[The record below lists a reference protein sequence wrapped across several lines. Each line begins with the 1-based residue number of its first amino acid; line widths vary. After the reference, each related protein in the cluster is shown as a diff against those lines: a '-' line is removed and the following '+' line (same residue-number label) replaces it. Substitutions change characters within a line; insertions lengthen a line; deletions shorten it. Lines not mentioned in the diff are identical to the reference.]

1 LTPFNGVD
9 RMDQPNLYDDD
20 IVTWAEQQAAAV
32 RALAS
37 RPDLSNALDWE
48 NIAEEIESL
57 GRSQIQGVESAL
69 ILVLVHVIKY
79 ISAPTAQSTRSWRVE
94 VVAYHATARRNYK
107 RSMRRR
113 IDWQDLW
120 VTAKANADVSL
131 RMFGDRLVDGLPDT
145 MPFEPEELVSKTFD
159 MDWALA
165 RLAAAL
171 EMPADH
177 H

>member
-1 LTPFNGVD
+1 
-9 RMDQPNLYDDD
+9 MEQPSLYDDD
-20 IVTWAEQQAAAV
+20 IVTWAEEQAAAV

-37 RPDLSNALDWE
+37 RSDLSNVLDWE

-69 ILVLVHVIKY
+69 LLVLIHVLKY
-79 ISAPTAQSTRSWRVE
+79 LSAPSAQSTRSWRVE
-94 VVAYHATARRNYK
+94 VVAFHATACRNYK
-107 RSMRRR
+107 RSMRQR

-120 VTAKANADVSL
+120 TTAKANADVSL
-131 RMFGDRLVDGLPDT
+131 KMFGDRLVGGLPET

-165 RLAAAL
+165 RLAAAV
-171 EMPADH
+171 ETPGDH